1 MPELPEVET
10 VKRGLEPALVG
21 RRFARIELRRKDLRF
36 PFPAGFAEGMAGAA
50 VEALERRAK
59 YILVHCSN
67 GKSLIL
73 HLGMTGRFTIV
84 KPDGWSF
91 EPGAFYSD
99 VDKAPL
105 RPSATSPSRAEGG
118 LDDALPQLVGG
129 AVRRT
134 EGDLPHDH
142 VVWLLDDGTRVIYN
156 DARRFGFMDW
166 ADTHTRDEH
175 KLLRDIGVEP
185 LGNSFHLDHLIE
197 KLRDK
202 KAPMKAAL
210 LDQHVV
216 AGLGNIYV
224 SEALHRARISPT
236 MLAGK
241 LIKARGSDP
250 RLEQLVRHIKDIL
263 NEAILVGGSTLQD
276 FQGTSG
282 ERGAFQER
290 FLVYDREG
298 EPCPAPG
305 CTSVIK
311 RIVQSGRSTF
321 YCPTCQK

>member
-1 MPELPEVET
+1 MCRNCRRLKLSNAGWNLPCW
-10 VKRGLEPALVG
+10 GGAL
-21 RRFARIELRRKDLRF
+21 RTLNLRRKDLRF
-36 PFPAGFAEGMAGAA
+36 PFPVGFAEGMADAT

-84 KPDGWSF
+84 KPDGRSF
-91 EPGAFYSD
+91 EPGAFYHE
-99 VDKAPL
+99 AGGN
-105 RPSATSPSRAEGG
+105 AELG
-118 LDDALPQLVGG
+118 
-129 AVRRT
+129 
-134 EGDLPHDH
+134 PHDH

-166 ADTHTRDEH
+166 TETQKRDEH

-197 KLRDK
+197 KFRDK

-224 SEALHRARISPT
+224 SEALFRARISPK
-236 MLAGK
+236 LEAGK
-241 LIKARGSDP
+241 LIKSRGPDP
-250 RLEQLVRHIKDIL
+250 RLEHLVRHIKDIL

-290 FLVYDREG
+290 FLVYDHEG
-298 EPCPAPG
+298 ENCSTPG
-305 CTSVIK
+305 CTSIIK

>member
-10 VKRGLEPALVG
+10 VKRGLEPALLG

-36 PFPAGFAEGMAGAA
+36 PFPDGFAEGMAGAV

-67 GKSLIL
+67 SKSLIL
-73 HLGMTGRFTIV
+73 HLGMTGRFTVV
-84 KPDGWSF
+84 KPDGRSF
-91 EPGAFYSD
+91 EPGAFYHE
-99 VDKAPL
+99 AGGN
-105 RPSATSPSRAEGG
+105 AELG
-118 LDDALPQLVGG
+118 
-129 AVRRT
+129 
-134 EGDLPHDH
+134 PHDH
-142 VVWLLDDGTRVIYN
+142 VVWHLDDGTRVIYN

-166 ADTHTRDEH
+166 TDTQTRDEH

-185 LGNSFHLDHLIE
+185 VGNSFHLDHLIE
-197 KLRDK
+197 KFRNK

-224 SEALHRARISPT
+224 SEALYRARISPKRE
-236 MLAGK
+236 AGK
-241 LIKARGSDP
+241 LTKSRGPDP
-250 RLEQLVRHIKDIL
+250 RLEHLVRHIKDIL

-282 ERGAFQER
+282 ESGAFQER
-290 FLVYDREG
+290 FMVYDREG
-298 EPCPAPG
+298 EPCPTPG
-305 CTSVIK
+305 CSSVIK

>member
-21 RRFARIELRRKDLRF
+21 RTFQHIELRRRNLRF
-36 PFPAGFAEGMAGAA
+36 DFPEGLATAMQGATI
-50 VEALERRAK
+50 EALERRAK

-84 KPDGWSF
+84 KPDGESL
-91 EPGAFYSD
+91 EPGAFYHQ
-99 VDKAPL
+99 AGGF
-105 RPSATSPSRAEGG
+105 AELG
-118 LDDALPQLVGG
+118 
-129 AVRRT
+129 
-134 EGDLPHDH
+134 PHDH
-142 VVWLLDDGTRVIYN
+142 VVWHLDDGVRIIYN

-166 ADTHTRDEH
+166 ADTHARDQH
-175 KLLRDIGVEP
+175 KLLSEIGVEP
-185 LGNSFHLDHLIE
+185 LGNGFHLHHLVE
-197 KLRDK
+197 KLRNK
-202 KAPMKAAL
+202 KAPMKSAL

-224 SEALHRARISPT
+224 SEALHRAKISPQ
-236 MLAGK
+236 LEAGK
-241 LIKARGSDP
+241 LIKTRSVDP

-263 NEAILVGGSTLQD
+263 NEAILAGGSTLQD
-276 FQGTSG
+276 FQGASG
-282 ERGAFQER
+282 EKGAFQQR
-290 FLVYDREG
+290 FMVYDREG
-298 EPCPAPG
+298 EACASSG

>member
-1 MPELPEVET
+1 VPELPEVET
-10 VKRGLEPALVG
+10 VKRGLEPALLG
-21 RRFARIELRRKDLRF
+21 RRFEQITLHRKDLRF
-36 PFPAGFAEGMAGAA
+36 AFPLGLAETMQGAA
-50 VEALERRAK
+50 IDTLERRAK

-73 HLGMTGRFTIV
+73 HLGMTGRFTVV
-84 KPDGWSF
+84 KPDGRRF
-91 EPGAFYSD
+91 EPGAFYHE
-99 VDKAPL
+99 A
-105 RPSATSPSRAEGG
+105 
-118 LDDALPQLVGG
+118 GG
-129 AVRRT
+129 AN
-134 EGDLPHDH
+134 ELGPHDH

-166 ADTHTRDEH
+166 ADTHLRDDH

-185 LGNSFHLDHLIE
+185 LGNSFHLDHLIG
-197 KLRDK
+197 KFRDK

-236 MLAGK
+236 LEAGK
-241 LIKARGSDP
+241 LLKSRGADP
-250 RLEQLVRHIKDIL
+250 RLEHLVRHIKDIL
-263 NEAILVGGSTLQD
+263 NEAILAGGSTLQD

-282 ERGAFQER
+282 EKGDFQER

-298 EPCPAPG
+298 ETCSTPG

>member
-10 VKRGLEPALVG
+10 VKRGLEPALLG
-21 RRFARIELRRKDLRF
+21 RRFAQIELRRKNLRF
-36 PFPAGFAEGMAGAA
+36 DFPAGLATTMQGAA
-50 VEALERRAK
+50 IVALERRAK

-84 KPDGWSF
+84 KPDGQSI
-91 EPGAFYSD
+91 EPGAFYNE
-99 VDKAPL
+99 AGGF
-105 RPSATSPSRAEGG
+105 AELG
-118 LDDALPQLVGG
+118 V
-129 AVRRT
+129 
-134 EGDLPHDH
+134 HDH
-142 VVWLLDDGTRVIYN
+142 VVWHLDDGVRIIYN

-166 ADTHTRDEH
+166 ADTHVRDQH
-175 KLLRDIGVEP
+175 KLLADIGVEP
-185 LGNSFHLDHLIE
+185 LGNSFHLHHLVE

-224 SEALHRARISPT
+224 SEALHRAKISPQ
-236 MLAGK
+236 LEAGK
-241 LIKARGSDP
+241 LIKTRSVDP

-263 NEAILVGGSTLQD
+263 NEAILAGGSTLQD
-276 FQGTSG
+276 FQGASG
-282 ERGAFQER
+282 EKGAFQQR
-290 FLVYDREG
+290 FMVYDREG
-298 EPCPAPG
+298 EACASSG

>member
-10 VKRGLEPALVG
+10 VKRGLEPALLG
-21 RRFARIELRRKDLRF
+21 RRFQRIDLRRKDLRF
-36 PFPAGFAEGMAGAA
+36 PFPVGFSETMRGAQ

-84 KPDGWSF
+84 KKDGQSF
-91 EPGAFYSD
+91 EPGGFYHE
-99 VDKAPL
+99 
-105 RPSATSPSRAEGG
+105 T
-118 LDDALPQLVGG
+118 VGHTELG
-129 AVRRT
+129 A
-134 EGDLPHDH
+134 HDH

-156 DARRFGFMDW
+156 DTRRFGFMDW
-166 ADTHTRDEH
+166 TDTQRRDEH
-175 KLLRDIGVEP
+175 KFLKDIGAEP
-185 LGNSFHLDHLIE
+185 LGNGFHLQHLVE
-197 KLRDK
+197 KFANK
-202 KAPMKAAL
+202 KAPTKAAL

-224 SEALHRARISPT
+224 SEALHRARISPR
-236 MLAGK
+236 LQAGK
-241 LIKARGSDP
+241 LVKSKGPDP
-250 RLEQLVRHIKDIL
+250 RLEQLVRHIRDIL
-263 NEAILVGGSTLQD
+263 NEAIQAGGSTLQD

-282 ERGAFQER
+282 EKGAFQQR

-298 EPCPAPG
+298 EKCLSPG
-305 CTSVIK
+305 CASAIK

>member
-10 VKRGLEPALVG
+10 VKRGLEPALLG
-21 RRFARIELRRKDLRF
+21 RRFTQLELRRKDLRF
-36 PFPAGFAEGMAGAA
+36 PFPVGMADSMRGAE
-50 VEALERRAK
+50 VQALERRAK

-67 GKSLIL
+67 NKTLIL
-73 HLGMTGRFTIV
+73 HLGMTGRFTVV
-84 KPDGWSF
+84 KPNGASF
-91 EPGAFYSD
+91 EPGAFYHE
-99 VDKAPL
+99 A
-105 RPSATSPSRAEGG
+105 GG
-118 LDDALPQLVGG
+118 T
-129 AVRRT
+129 T
-134 EGDLPHDH
+134 EPGPHDH
-142 VVWLLDDGTRVIYN
+142 VIWHLNDGTRVIYN

-166 ADTHTRDEH
+166 AETHLRDEH

-185 LGNSFHLDHLIE
+185 LGNSFHLDHLTD

-224 SEALHRARISPT
+224 SEALHRARISPEL
-236 MLAGK
+236 LAGK
-241 LIKARGSDP
+241 LVKARDPDP
-250 RLEQLVRHIKDIL
+250 RLAELVRHIRDIL
-263 NEAILVGGSTLQD
+263 NEAITAGGSTLQD

-282 ERGAFQER
+282 EKGAFQQR

-298 EPCPAPG
+298 ENCASPG
-305 CTSVIK
+305 CTSVIT

-321 YCPTCQK
+321 YCPTCQR

>member
-1 MPELPEVET
+1 VPELPEVET
-10 VKRGLEPALVG
+10 VKRGLEPALLG
-21 RRFARIELRRKDLRF
+21 RTFVRVELRRKDLRF
-36 PFPAGFAEGMAGAA
+36 PFPDGFAASMMGVR

-67 GKSLIL
+67 GKTLIW

-84 KPDGWSF
+84 KSDGAAF
-91 EPGAFYSD
+91 EPGAFYHE
-99 VDKAPL
+99 A
-105 RPSATSPSRAEGG
+105 
-118 LDDALPQLVGG
+118 GG
-129 AVRRT
+129 ALK
-134 EGDLPHDH
+134 DDPHDH
-142 VVWLLDDGTRVIYN
+142 AIYHLDDGTRVIYN

-166 ADTHTRDEH
+166 ADTVLRDEH

-185 LGNSFHLDHLIE
+185 LGNSFNSDHLIE
-197 KLRDK
+197 KLKDK

-224 SEALHRARISPT
+224 SEALYRARISPK
-236 MLAGK
+236 MQARK
-241 LIKARGSDP
+241 LIKAKGVDYRLDP
-250 RLEQLVRHIKDIL
+250 LVRHIKDIL
-263 NEAILVGGSTLQD
+263 TEAIVLGGSTLQD
-276 FQGTSG
+276 FRGASG
-282 ERGAFQER
+282 EVGAFQQR

-298 EPCPAPG
+298 EPCMTKD
-305 CTSVIK
+305 CKSVIK